1 MKCEQDKFNKE
12 TNTTG
17 YVNLGTAVNALVED
31 LMQER
36 LTKGDLFE
44 HKTEWQHYYGLNGS
58 PDITATAA
66 QFLTERVTRG
76 QVTISPSNLRL
87 VNGVSAGLE
96 VMSFILADPGEVIL
110 TPVPTYARFF
120 ADMNERMKT
129 EVVGVHLEGSL
140 T

>member
-1 MKCEQDKFNKE
+1 M
-12 TNTTG
+12 
-17 YVNLGTAVNALVED
+17 
-31 LMQER
+31 
-36 LTKGDLFE
+36 
-44 HKTEWQHYYGLNGS
+44 TEK
-58 PDITATAA
+58 
-66 QFLTERVTRG
+66 
-76 QVTISPSNLRL
+76 LRL
-87 VNGVSAGLE
+87 VSAGLE